1 MQLFTNNAEALLAG
15 AIDGT
20 ATALTVTDSAAADL
34 FAQPSG
40 RDSQLATMTHSSMPG
55 VVEIVAVTHRSDVNF
70 AVRRG
75 QEGTLAQGWPA
86 GTSFQARVTAE
97 MLQSF
102 VQMDP
107 ISQLARTS
115 SVPGQ
120 GFAFEAPPTVLAPVF
135 ASQSGYKPIFQSGG
149 IAVDTVAATFPV
161 ELGVAQT
168 WSTLSYARGDVVKPT
183 TPDGYQYWWDS
194 AGASYASSGVE
205 PAFNGPGVTPASDG
219 FWVATEEPLEFT
231 MRTRQLICVTEV
243 GFIAKQVSATSSP
256 SVSIGTFD
264 APTRFANNVALSQ
277 IVAGGWQVHRI
288 PVAGGGTLTDELAFK
303 LEAAA
308 TGGQFTGRFYWRG
321 FHVDGAS

>member
-40 RDSQLATMTHSSMPG
+40 RDFQLATMTHSSMPG

-70 AVRRG
+70 TVRRG
-75 QEGTLAQGWPA
+75 QDRTFAQNWPA
-86 GTSFQARVTAE
+86 GSSLQARVTAG
-97 MLQSF
+97 MLKSF
-102 VQMDP
+102 IQVDRATSM
-107 ISQLARTS
+107 ARTS
-115 SVPGQ
+115 SVVGQ
-120 GFAFEAPPTVLAPVF
+120 GFTFESPPTVLSPILI
-135 ASQSGYKPIFQSGG
+135 SQNGYKPLFHSGG
-149 IAVDTVAATFPV
+149 LALDTVAATFPV
-161 ELGVAQT
+161 DLGVVQT
-168 WSTLSYARGDVVKPT
+168 WGIHPFYRGDVVKPT
-183 TPDGYQYWWDS
+183 TPNGYQYWWDS
-194 AGASYASSGVE
+194 AGASSTSSSTE
-205 PAFNGPGVTPASDG
+205 PTFSGSSPAAADSG
-219 FWVATEEPLEFT
+219 FWVAVAEPIDFT
-231 MRTRQLICVTEV
+231 MRTHKLICVTEV

-288 PVAGGGTLTDELAFK
+288 PVAGGGMLTDELTFK

>member
-55 VVEIVAVTHRSDVNF
+55 VVEIVAVTHRSGVDF
-70 AVRRG
+70 TVRRG
-75 QEGTLAQGWPA
+75 HDGTLPKDWPA

-97 MLQSF
+97 MLQ
-102 VQMDP
+102 
-107 ISQLARTS
+107 
-115 SVPGQ
+115 
-120 GFAFEAPPTVLAPVF
+120 GFAQTDPETWLMRTGQVQGQPFAMESPPAILAPIYL
-135 ASQSGYKPIFQSGG
+135 SQGGYKPFFHSGG
-149 IAVDTVAATFPV
+149 IALDAVAATFPV
-161 ELGVAQT
+161 DLGVAQT
-168 WSTLSYARGDVVKPT
+168 WGTQSFNRGDVVKPT

-219 FWVATEEPLEFT
+219 FWVATKEPIDFT

-288 PVAGGGTLTDELAFK
+288 PVAGGGMLTDELAFK

-321 FHVDGAS
+321 FHVDGVS